1 MTLGADIVAVGTK
14 QLWAL
19 GAVRVMARGASLSKR
34 GLVQNLLI
42 LLLGLID
49 VTIQADVDSI
59 GLGKCGRPSGMR
71 IVAIRAVAL
80 RARMLKFRLLN
91 FVGLVGVT
99 SDTNVPN
106 LRLRQYDFSALGS
119 FVADFAKLLAKGR
132 MHESL
137 HQLGLRGLVRVV
149 TRYAVSLG
157 ERLPLVRLNQTLV
170 VCVVTIKTECGRR
183 FDLSPDLC
191 VTWQVSQPRSRA
203 SCRLPP
209 LGGVSPVL

>member
-71 IVAIRAVAL
+71 IVAISAVAL
-80 RARMLKFRLLN
+80 RSGMLKFRLLN
-91 FVGLVGVT
+91 LVGL
-99 SDTNVPN
+99 
-106 LRLRQYDFSALGS
+106 
-119 FVADFAKLLAKGR
+119 
-132 MHESL
+132 
-137 HQLGLRGLVRVV
+137 
-149 TRYAVSLG
+149 
-157 ERLPLVRLNQTLV
+157 
-170 VCVVTIKTECGRR
+170 I
-183 FDLSPDLC
+183 
-191 VTWQVSQPRSRA
+191 
-203 SCRLPP
+203 
-209 LGGVSPVL
+209 